1 MFNKNKSSDAIT
13 EIWGNGPKGLKQ
25 KTNMKPVIGFCLINK
40 TKLMIDDF
48 DKPANK
54 LTKYETKL
62 LLVTFGIVKR
72 SSPARSKTAMSLEL
86 YKKNQFLTASLS
98 QLNSTKCMS
107 RFKILKLVWF
117 WLFFFCLI
125 YFSFSGFFLLSHHH
139 NLTKKVLK
147 ITLVLKIL
155 HWGKFLICNKC
166 TKRLTEGRVICLLQ
180 EECIYRYGFSRL

>member
-1 MFNKNKSSDAIT
+1 MWTYNQWWWGGGGVLWAEVCSMLFMVCYNKSINSLPLWAVSMFNKNKSSDAIT

-25 KTNMKPVIGFCLINK
+25 KTNMEPVIGFCLINK

-54 LTKYETKL
+54 LTKYKTKL

-86 YKKNQFLTASLS
+86 YKKNQFLIASLS
-98 QLNSTKCMS
+98 QLNRTKCMS

-117 WLFFFCLI
+117 WLFLVCFFA
-125 YFSFSGFFLLSHHH
+125 
-139 NLTKKVLK
+139 
-147 ITLVLKIL
+147 
-155 HWGKFLICNKC
+155 
-166 TKRLTEGRVICLLQ
+166 
-180 EECIYRYGFSRL
+180 

>member
-1 MFNKNKSSDAIT
+1 
-13 EIWGNGPKGLKQ
+13 
-25 KTNMKPVIGFCLINK
+25 MKPVIGFCLINK

-54 LTKYETKL
+54 LTKYKTKL

-72 SSPARSKTAMSLEL
+72 SSPERSKTAMSLEL
-86 YKKNQFLTASLS
+86 FSKKNQFLIASLS

-107 RFKILKLVWF
+107 RFKNSQTSMILIVPCL
-117 WLFFFCLI
+117 FFCLI
-125 YFSFSGFFLLSHHH
+125 YFSFSGFFLLPYHH

-155 HWGKFLICNKC
+155 H
-166 TKRLTEGRVICLLQ
+166 
-180 EECIYRYGFSRL
+180 

>member
-1 MFNKNKSSDAIT
+1 MTLTNRQTNLQNI
-13 EIWGNGPKGLKQ
+13 KQ
-25 KTNMKPVIGFCLINK
+25 NF
-40 TKLMIDDF
+40 
-48 DKPANK
+48 
-54 LTKYETKL
+54 

-86 YKKNQFLTASLS
+86 YKKNQFLIASLS

-107 RFKILKLVWF
+107 RFKNSQTSMILIVPCL
-117 WLFFFCLI
+117 FFCLI
-125 YFSFSGFFLLSHHH
+125 YFSFSGFFLLPHHH
-139 NLTKKVLK
+139 NLKKKVLK

>member
-54 LTKYETKL
+54 LTKYKTKH

-147 ITLVLKIL
+147 ITLRVIFSTFFV
-155 HWGKFLICNKC
+155 KFLKP
-166 TKRLTEGRVICLLQ
+166 GW
-180 EECIYRYGFSRL
+180 F